1 MRKFI
6 LFIGFAFAVLKGFT
20 QPKLV
25 DSLTQVL
32 NRTTDQRQ
40 QVDILHELSS
50 ASWDYSFEQGLQ
62 FAKRGMVLA
71 EQINYTSGRVN
82 ALADQG
88 LYYYFIGS
96 FGQSLQVLRQAY
108 LLGNKEP
115 DRFKAMIAIRMG
127 NAHRLLGNTDS
138 ARYYYGQARVRL
150 QESKP
155 TRTLSLLYFG
165 EGMLEYELGNLAAA
179 KQLLQR
185 SLQVRKVIADSL
197 FIAESWRALG
207 MVASSNHDYDSAD
220 WYFEKSRRVAE
231 RYQNPE
237 LMTFYYLNKGE
248 LYFNRG
254 MFPEAT
260 RAYISALDSLNKH
273 DYKIYR
279 SIALKNIGEIFE
291 WRGNYELALKY
302 FYDAIMIE
310 KSMNLQHELA
320 RTYDM
325 MGWVYANQ
333 GNLEKAYE
341 VANQSALIRR
351 NRKDEIGLSHYYN
364 LFGYIKFKS
373 ELYQEAITYYDSS
386 LAIRRMSGTPIL
398 ILNTLDFKS
407 KAALAYHQY
416 EDAIRYQ
423 REVFEIATKVGNKN
437 ALASHYNTMCG
448 IRLAQKKY
456 KEAEQYG
463 LLAMQLAKEIGG
475 ASIERTACQRLSEV
489 LTSLGKPE
497 EAIRYYKRYI
507 NISDSL
513 YSIESVSRQAQFEA
527 LYQLEQHEDEIEQL
541 QERASAQQELLTV
554 QQEKLRFRNATLI
567 FVALACLLLAGFA
580 FALYRLY
587 KTKAT
592 ANKLLNLLNHEITEQ
607 KEEIQAQ
614 AEELTEANAALVNL
628 YHDLQEKTE
637 EIQVQSEELRETN
650 NMIVEINRD
659 LDDTV
664 TKRTAQLQEA
674 YKELDTFFYRSS
686 HDFRRPLTT
695 FMGLAEVAKI
705 TVKDEA
711 ALELFQKVNE
721 TARSLDKMLVKLQ
734 SISDVG
740 TQQLIYKEVMI
751 KEIFNSVC
759 DSFNDQIRQQSIQVS
774 CEVTL
779 TRPFV
784 SYPGMIKVI
793 FENLIENSIYFSQPT
808 TGLINLRA
816 KDIDNQCCIAIEDNG
831 PGIAPN
837 LHQRIFDMYF
847 RGSERSKGNGLGLYI
862 VKKAVEKLGGEI
874 TLDSSFTYGTRFLIN
889 IPMDMEI
896 SRQQLSEEQRWNK
909 F

>member
-1 MRKFI
+1 MCMRRFL
-6 LFIGFAFAVLKGFT
+6 LFVGFGLIMLKGFT

-25 DSLTQVL
+25 DSLAQVL

-40 QVDILHELSS
+40 QVDLLHEMSS
-50 ASWDYSFEQGLQ
+50 ASWDYSFEQGFQ
-62 FAKRGMVLA
+62 FAKRGLLIA
-71 EQINYTSGRVN
+71 EQIKYTSGSMN

-88 LYYYFIGS
+88 LYYYFVGS
-96 FGQSLQVLRQAY
+96 FGQSLQVLKQAY

-115 DRFKAMIAIRMG
+115 DRFKAMISIRMG

-165 EGMLEYELGNLAAA
+165 EGMLEYELGNLARA
-179 KQLLQR
+179 KLLFQR

-207 MVASSNHDYDSAD
+207 MVASSYNDYDSAD
-220 WYFEKSRRVAE
+220 WYYEKSRRVAE

-248 LYFNRG
+248 LYFKRG

-260 RAYISALDSLNKH
+260 RSYISALDSLNKH
-273 DYKIYR
+273 DYRIYR

-333 GNLEKAYE
+333 GNIEKAYE
-341 VANQSALIRR
+341 VANQSGLIRR
-351 NRKDEIGLSHYYN
+351 SRKDEIGLSHYYN
-364 LFGYIKFKS
+364 LIGYIKFKS
-373 ELYQEAITYYDSS
+373 QLYKEAITYYDSS
-386 LAIRRMSGTPIL
+386 LAIRRISGTPIL
-398 ILNTLDFKS
+398 ILNVLDFKS
-407 KAALAYHQY
+407 QVALAIHDY
-416 EDAIRYQ
+416 EAAIKYQ
-423 REVFEIATKVGNKN
+423 REFFEIATRVGNKN
-437 ALASHYNTMCG
+437 ALAVHYNTICG
-448 IRLAQKKY
+448 ILVAQKKFA
-456 KEAEQYG
+456 EAEQYG
-463 LLAMQLAKEIGG
+463 LLAMELAKELGG
-475 ASIERTACQRLSEV
+475 ASIERTACLNLSEI
-489 LTSLGKPE
+489 LTSLGEPE
-497 EAIRYYKRYI
+497 RAIGYYKRYI
-507 NISDSL
+507 AISDSL
-513 YSIESVSRQAQFEA
+513 YSLESVSRQAQFEA
-527 LYQLEQHEDEIEQL
+527 LYQLEQHEDEIEHL
-541 QERASAQQELLTV
+541 QERTNAQQELLLV
-554 QQEKLRFRNATLI
+554 QQDKLRFKNTTLI
-567 FVALACLLLAGFA
+567 FVALACVLLAGFA

-587 KTKAT
+587 KTKAN
-592 ANKLLNLLNHEITEQ
+592 ANKLLNILNHEITEQ

-614 AEELTEANAALVNL
+614 AEELTEANTALVNL

-637 EIQVQSEELRETN
+637 EIQAQSEELRETN

-659 LDDTV
+659 LDDMV

-695 FMGLAEVAKI
+695 FMGLAEVAKVTI
-705 TVKDEA
+705 KDEA

-740 TQQLIYKEVMI
+740 TQQLIYKEVLI
-751 KEIFNSVC
+751 KEIFNNVC
-759 DSFNDQIRQQSIQVS
+759 DSFHAQIIKQGIQVS
-774 CEVTL
+774 CDVKL
-779 TRPFV
+779 SRPFV

-793 FENLIENSIYFSQPT
+793 LENLIENSIYFGQSNNA
-808 TGLINLRA
+808 LINLRA
-816 KDIDNQCCIAIEDNG
+816 NDIDNQCCIIIEDNG
-831 PGIAPN
+831 PGIVPN

-847 RGSERSKGNGLGLYI
+847 RGSERSRGNGLGLYI
-862 VKKAVEKLGGEI
+862 VKKAVEKLSGEI
-874 TLDSSFTYGTRFLIN
+874 ILDSSFTYGTRFVIN
-889 IPMDMEI
+889 IPMDMEKPPI
-896 SRQQLSEEQRWNK
+896 ADRK
-909 F
+909 TPIA